1 MPLDDTMPNACI
13 ILVTCGSQEEAE
25 RIAETV
31 VTERLAA
38 CVNLIGTGSP
48 IQSFYMWD
56 GQLQKDSEI
65 LLVIKTQ
72 STRLSILGE
81 RIRELHNY
89 SIPEFI
95 ALPIVA
101 GSKAYLDWLATTTQ

>member
-1 MPLDDTMPNACI
+1 MPLDDTMPNACVI
-13 ILVTCGSQEEAE
+13 FVTCGTQEEAE
-25 RIAETV
+25 RIAETIV
-31 VTERLAA
+31 NERLAA
-38 CVNLIGTGSP
+38 CVNLIGAENP
-48 IQSFYMWD
+48 VKSFYIWE

-72 STRLSILGE
+72 SAKLSVLGE

-101 GSKAYLDWLATTTQ
+101 GSKAYLDWLAATTR